1 MQHILRYCFLLF
13 SGWCCF
19 TMKWESGLR
28 TPRSACPIGTS
39 ANPWEFITRT
49 VPKEALARGKPL
61 EKPRTQGLP
70 WGRSK
75 TLGSSKEVVP
85 PCNSLKLERG
95 RDIRANEDVP
105 LNQSRDLSGVIRSRP
120 RKIRVLLSG
129 TPQKQKLVPERNGR
143 SSIRFSKERIPQ
155 GMWLVGISHEVN
167 LEYEISR
174 RNWSYTSR

>member
-1 MQHILRYCFLLF
+1 M
-13 SGWCCF
+13 SVN
-19 TMKWESGLR
+19 S
-28 TPRSACPIGTS
+28 
-39 ANPWEFITRT
+39 WEFITRT

-75 TLGSSKEVVP
+75 TFGSSKEVVP

-120 RKIRVLLSG
+120 RKIRALLSG
-129 TPQKQKLVPERNGR
+129 TPQKQKLVPEGCA
-143 SSIRFSKERIPQ
+143 SQ
-155 GMWLVGISHEVN
+155 GSAEVRDDHLRVSGWLESFRKVN
-167 LEYEISR
+167 LELALPVLFGASSDV
-174 RNWSYTSR
+174 NL